1 MELASIYL
9 YETKFSEN
17 NRFSLE
23 FLTTESNFNV
33 FFNKDTTYYLT
44 NLDANLILGEESNE
58 IETTTYHNNIKKLSE
73 LSNKLIKDK
82 YTFDNDTKVNFVYLS
97 IFDNNLSKHD
107 LYLNDDLK
115 DLMSYKYKFLDVK
128 KNKVLD
134 CKIYDPYSHLKAGM
148 EFELDKDIRGKSTY
162 KIQLVKNKLIKR
174 VNFQIKNLTDFW
186 YRYVNCLMKYS
197 HTQKKLVVKFPR
209 YELLE
214 NIYKKLNI
222 PTDRKDIF
230 ELYYRYIDTGN
241 EIVCHEDNYSK
252 LSADKKS
259 DIVIVALKNKKIRI
273 LGKRF
278 IYVPTR
284 NYRGNPANSFVGF
297 FKFNGRF
304 SLSQQYLSAIKT
316 IEPLFP
322 FTSIESY
329 YTGELNQYE
338 LDLKENDILRIT
350 NNDLNYN
357 PFLYIKSTN
366 SKLAKYFRTSVGIL
380 SNQQEVTLNTN
391 EQKKLKELMS
401 EDVDEI
407 KELVKKEEVVESLKP
422 TNKKELKQ
430 KHFYLYDNSN
440 FVKSTLVTELNKK
453 INLYGKIEISAIY
466 DSKTI
471 KLINPERALKFRVER
486 SIFKENLNFELQNIV
501 KEEVIKTTDNK
512 IHNINVVMVPQNRKR
527 YTLVDSV
534 KIIGFHSF
542 GVDKLNP
549 ISISIENNDL
559 ISHFST
565 EKNYKFRLTINSVLL
580 SSSIKNETEIIHLSA
595 IGLTDARYSLI
606 NNKLL
611 KSLGQINL
619 TEIENFSFFK
629 EKKGWINCVLTDSH
643 KTPYSSKHFSYSFI
657 TNNLLNI
664 LNFEVEFLN
673 KKGERLEWTPDE
685 KKIPSITFT
694 VDILK

>member
-9 YETKFSEN
+9 YETEIDKN
-17 NRFSLE
+17 NKFSLE
-23 FLTTESNFNV
+23 FLTTESDFNV

-162 KIQLVKNKLIKR
+162 KIELVKNKLIKR
-174 VNFQIKNLTDFW
+174 VNFQIKNVTDFW

-230 ELYYRYIDTGN
+230 EVYYRYIDTGN

-278 IYVPTR
+278 IYIPTR

-304 SLSQQYLSAIKT
+304 SL
-316 IEPLFP
+316 
-322 FTSIESY
+322 
-329 YTGELNQYE
+329 
-338 LDLKENDILRIT
+338 
-350 NNDLNYN
+350 
-357 PFLYIKSTN
+357 KSTIFKCN
-366 SKLAKYFRTSVGIL
+366 KNNRTTFS
-380 SNQQEVTLNTN
+380 
-391 EQKKLKELMS
+391 
-401 EDVDEI
+401 
-407 KELVKKEEVVESLKP
+407 
-422 TNKKELKQ
+422 
-430 KHFYLYDNSN
+430 FYLY
-440 FVKSTLVTELNKK
+440 
-453 INLYGKIEISAIY
+453 
-466 DSKTI
+466 
-471 KLINPERALKFRVER
+471 
-486 SIFKENLNFELQNIV
+486 
-501 KEEVIKTTDNK
+501 
-512 IHNINVVMVPQNRKR
+512 
-527 YTLVDSV
+527 
-534 KIIGFHSF
+534 
-542 GVDKLNP
+542 
-549 ISISIENNDL
+549 
-559 ISHFST
+559 
-565 EKNYKFRLTINSVLL
+565 
-580 SSSIKNETEIIHLSA
+580 
-595 IGLTDARYSLI
+595 
-606 NNKLL
+606 
-611 KSLGQINL
+611 
-619 TEIENFSFFK
+619 
-629 EKKGWINCVLTDSH
+629 
-643 KTPYSSKHFSYSFI
+643 
-657 TNNLLNI
+657 
-664 LNFEVEFLN
+664 
-673 KKGERLEWTPDE
+673 
-685 KKIPSITFT
+685 
-694 VDILK
+694 